1 MLLKE
6 IILFCR
12 HQQYIGKVKH
22 AVFHSQ
28 KSGRKRVIVATE
40 ENVVA
45 SLNLRRGEIC
55 MFISKLALLPYIII
69 MFI

>member
-12 HQQYIGKVKH
+12 HQQYIGTVKH

-45 SLNLRRGEIC
+45 SLNLCRCEIC
-55 MFISKLALLPYIII
+55 MFISKLDLLPYIIV